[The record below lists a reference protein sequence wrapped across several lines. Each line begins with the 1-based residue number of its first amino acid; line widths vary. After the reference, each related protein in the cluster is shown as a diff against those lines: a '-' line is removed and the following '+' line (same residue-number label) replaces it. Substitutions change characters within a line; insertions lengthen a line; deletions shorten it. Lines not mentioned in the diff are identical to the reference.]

1 MKKRTKIILALL
13 LLLFIIASYFAY
25 QQKFFIKMAMVPL
38 RTYTPTE
45 IPKDSTEAFVA
56 RGNMDNKEAFIYVQG
71 GPNYVLFSDSFN
83 PLLEIENSENLLKI
97 YPQQSQIINTSA
109 FAAKPT
115 LTKEQALYELK
126 QSVELLSRTI
136 TYFKNRDKKV
146 YVVCHSYGSEIGLEY
161 LLNKVNKADKFVL
174 MGLNLDMDLK
184 NIDAIKKGKIIVWED
199 GVNPME
205 QDPFPSFLMKTSLKE
220 KFTNMSM
227 LMLNGEKRF
236 TELLSDVNLS
246 NVIYVYGE
254 NDASVGRPKQ
264 HEIDFLKSKNVEVI
278 KLDGGHMSMW
288 SPEFMNKLYKNITK
302 E

>member
-1 MKKRTKIILALL
+1 MKKRTKIFLVL
-13 LLLFIIASYFAY
+13 LLLFLIIASYFAY

-38 RTYTPTE
+38 RNYTPTE
-45 IPKDSTEAFVA
+45 IPKDSTDAFVA
-56 RGNMDNKEAFIYVQG
+56 KGNMANKEVFIYVQG

-83 PLLEIENSENLLKI
+83 PLLEIDNSENLLKV
-97 YPQQSQIINTSA
+97 YPQQSQIVNTSV

-115 LTKEQALYELK
+115 LNKEQALFELK

-136 TYFKNRDKKV
+136 GYFKNRDKKV
-146 YVVCHSYGSEIGLEY
+146 YVICHSYGTEIGLEY
-161 LLNKVNKADKFVL
+161 LLNKENNADKIVL

-184 NIDAIKKGKIIVWED
+184 NIEAIKKGKIVVWED
-199 GVNPME
+199 GINPME

-236 TELLSDVNLS
+236 TKLLSDVNLE

-254 NDASVGRPKQ
+254 SDASVGRPKQ
-264 HEIDFLKSKNVEVI
+264 YEIDFLKSKNVEVI
-278 KLDGGHMSMW
+278 KLEGGHMSMW
-288 SPEFMNKLYKNITK
+288 TPEFMNKLYNNITK